1 MRESLHIQEPHQK
14 ERERKRETWRRR
26 SAWRSLASI
35 SSIVQFCRD
44 LDLESLRR
52 SLRGNLGEEE
62 EEDENDVAPLS
73 SNGKSI
79 TIAPPT
85 TTTYPSPFPSSSD
98 DDGDH
103 DSTPLAII
111 DTRKRSQWR
120 RFSLLRQWESW
131 KVAVD
136 ESLMAPT
143 GFLLLMVWGFGV
155 CMFRCKWEWEYVLV
169 SEREKWEINLK
180 PVCF

>member
-14 ERERKRETWRRR
+14 ERERKRETWQRR
-26 SAWRSLASI
+26 SAWWSLASI
-35 SSIVQFCRD
+35 SSIVQFCGD
-44 LDLESLRR
+44 LDSESPRR

-73 SNGKSI
+73 SNGKSV

-111 DTRKRSQWR
+111 DTRKRSQ
-120 RFSLLRQWESW
+120 
-131 KVAVD
+131 
-136 ESLMAPT
+136 
-143 GFLLLMVWGFGV
+143 
-155 CMFRCKWEWEYVLV
+155 
-169 SEREKWEINLK
+169 
-180 PVCF
+180 